1 MLLFG
6 KVDRAGVKSGK
17 ITVAFRNWE
26 TPRVS
31 PGKTYRSHDLGLL
44 FIEKAEKVPISS
56 ISEDDARAAG
66 ARSLKTLL
74 NGYMRRHPECNPRTD
89 VCVRIQFR
97 YLGDD
102 EDKSRRANETSLSRP
117 ELEHIG
123 SQVSAIDH
131 RAKGNGNALE
141 ILGLLARQEWT
152 TSREI
157 SETVELNPDQI
168 KRRMALLK
176 RDGLIE
182 SSSQL
187 GYRLTPRGMR
197 YYTFEVT
204 GK

>member
-1 MLLFG
+1 MILFG
-6 KVDRAGVKSGK
+6 KMDRAGVKSGK
-17 ITVAFRNWE
+17 ITVAFRDWE

-44 FIEKAEKVPISS
+44 FIEQAEKIPISS
-56 ISEDDARAAG
+56 ISERDAQAAG
-66 ARSLKTLL
+66 ARSLKNLL
-74 NGYMRRHPECNPRTD
+74 NSYMRRHPNCNPRVD
-89 VCVRIQFR
+89 ECVRIQFH

-102 EDKSRRANETSLSRP
+102 EEHSRKANDTHLSRS
-117 ELEHIG
+117 ELEEIG
-123 SQVSAIDH
+123 GEIQAMDK
-131 RAKGNGNALE
+131 RAKGNGSAVE

-157 SETVELNPDQI
+157 AEVVNLNPDQI

-176 RDGLIE
+176 RDGVVE

-197 YYTFEVT
+197 YYTFEMT